1 MQRNAALATSA
12 PFRAKLL
19 SDDLEMGVPRAIET
33 MTRKTNLIN
42 GLSIG
47 GMNLRANSVA
57 EQASRLPNM

>member
-1 MQRNAALATSA
+1 
-12 PFRAKLL
+12 
-19 SDDLEMGVPRAIET
+19 MGVPRAIET

-57 EQASRLPNM
+57 EQASRLPNL